1 LESWNELAIDDY
13 LYVNGELVRIFELP
27 RNPDDDCQFYQ
38 VAGQRVGF
46 LDTTPAFHSLGT
58 PMYKVEFHPPG
69 STFPP
74 NGNPV
79 FTLFYRRAEG
89 GPGCGKDSGVFFDAR
104 AEGVYQVRVSDA
116 RGSGGPNHA
125 YRVTVRPPR
134 PDFSVSFK
142 PTAPSV
148 WKGGAIPVSVTATR
162 LDGFDGPI
170 RLELQGLPPGF
181 HAPATFIEGN
191 QTTTAFALFAE
202 ADAKV
207 PADAKLKLVA
217 RATINGKEVVR
228 E

>member
-1 LESWNELAIDDY
+1 
-13 LYVNGELVRIFELP
+13 
-27 RNPDDDCQFYQ
+27 
-38 VAGQRVGF
+38 
-46 LDTTPAFHSLGT
+46 
-58 PMYKVEFHPPG
+58 
-69 STFPP
+69 
-74 NGNPV
+74 
-79 FTLFYRRAEG
+79 
-89 GPGCGKDSGVFFDAR
+89 KDSRVFFDAP
-104 AEGVYQVRVSDA
+104 ADGVYQVRVSDA

-162 LDGFDGPI
+162 LDGVDGPI
-170 RLELQGLPPGF
+170 RVEWQGLPPGF

-228 E
+228 EAVGGLPKTVEPGDIVTTTRQDVIAVKPGQETRIVVDVERRGGFKGGNPLGGPGGPHRGRGLNNGVTRAPRSPP